1 VTGYFDF
8 EPCIL
13 PGTYLLNGRD
23 SPAERTLSLK
33 TTLDSSFQKI
43 RLIELYIRNVGANL
57 LGFLIIVL
65 LNLFTPLEFFK
76 IQRAFLLSG
85 GWVVILS
92 FYPLVIC
99 IGITLQYIVQR
110 PITEM
115 INRMRQGLKIEAAL
129 EEKARRRILNLPVII
144 GLVNLAMWIGLTA
157 LLGTFFTIFR
167 DAPLRIGFFVNFRGF
182 MVGYISAIISF
193 YLVEAYS
200 RRRLIRVLFPEGKL
214 ATVAGTVKFSI
225 LRRIR
230 MLYGVGTL
238 APMLILV
245 GTLAFI
251 LWEMEGSDISAVE
264 FGREFL
270 IFSIV
275 LSIVFIFVGA
285 RLNVLSG
292 KSIIQP
298 IIDMM
303 VLVRRVR
310 KGHFKQK
317 VRVVSND
324 ELGVLG
330 DGFNEM
336 TEGLIERDQIRQS
349 LYLAKEVQQTLL
361 PRKSPEVEGLDIA
374 ATIVYCDETGG
385 DYYDFLDTGETHPGG
400 FTVVIGDVSGHGIP
414 SALMMATGRAFLR
427 QRSSLPGD
435 LADIVSDVNRQMTR
449 DFEES
454 GSFMTLFYVTIDVS
468 NMCLYWVRAGHDP
481 AIFYDPATDAF
492 EELRGA
498 GIALGVD
505 ADGRYEQ
512 FQKTGLKK
520 GQVIVLGSDGLWEAR
535 NPKGEMFGKE
545 PIHQIIRQNPRAV
558 AREILTSSF
567 NAFNVFLGDRAP
579 EDDVTLVV
587 IKIAKD

>member
-1 VTGYFDF
+1 
-8 EPCIL
+8 
-13 PGTYLLNGRD
+13 
-23 SPAERTLSLK
+23 LK

-65 LNLFTPLEFFK
+65 LNIFTPLEFFK
-76 IQRAFLLSG
+76 IQKAFLLAG

-144 GLVNLAMWIGLTA
+144 GLVNFAMWIGLTA

-200 RRRLIRVLFPEGKL
+200 RRRLIRILFPEGKL
-214 ATVAGTVKFSI
+214 ATIAGTVKFSI
-225 LRRIR
+225 LRRIQ

-251 LWEMEGSDISAVE
+251 LWEMEGSDISAAE

-275 LSIVFIFVGA
+275 LGVVFVFVGA

-385 DYYDFLDTGETHPGG
+385 DYYDFLDTRETHPGG
-400 FTVVIGDVSGHGIP
+400 FSVVIGDVSGHGIP

-454 GSFMTLFYVTIDVS
+454 GSFMTLFYLTIDVS

-492 EELRGA
+492 EELRGE

-545 PIHQIIRQNPRAV
+545 PIHQIIRRNPEAI

-567 NAFNVFLGDRAP
+567 NAFNVFLGDSAP

-587 IKIAKD
+587 IKITKD